1 MYAAERSVRPRN
13 LAAAY
18 NSEGAQYFY
27 TPLDDLSSK
36 DHRAAYNLEVS
47 RHFYTPLV
55 DLSGRDLTAA
65 YKISNK

>member
-1 MYAAERSVRPRN
+1 MRPRNLAAAYNSEEMRLILYAAERSVRPRN

-27 TPLDDLSSK
+27 TPL
-36 DHRAAYNLEVS
+36 
-47 RHFYTPLV
+47 V